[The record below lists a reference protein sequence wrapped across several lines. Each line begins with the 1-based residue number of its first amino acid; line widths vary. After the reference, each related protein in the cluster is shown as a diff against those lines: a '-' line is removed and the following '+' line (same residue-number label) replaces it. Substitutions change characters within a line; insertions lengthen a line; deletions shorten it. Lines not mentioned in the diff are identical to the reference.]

1 MPDFDLS
8 VTICSWNTLADTRA
22 CLKSLE
28 AIRDEASFEVIVI
41 DNHSRDG
48 SAEMVASEFPW
59 VRLFTMGQNLGFTGG
74 HNLAL
79 RERKGRHAFLLN
91 SDATV
96 HPGALRTLLD
106 YLAAHPDCGML
117 GPKLLNPDGSLQ
129 FSCRR
134 FPNPVAAMFRNT
146 FLGRLFPKNRYT
158 RDYLMQDWDHDKER
172 EVDWVSGA
180 AFLVN
185 GDLMDKIGT
194 FDDAFF
200 MYCEDVDW
208 CWRAWKAGFKVVYV
222 PQAVV
227 THAIGK
233 STDKAAN
240 RMILRFHVSML
251 RFYTKNM
258 LPERPALARP
268 FLYVFATTALGAR
281 AMLFIVKNW
290 FDAVK
295 RRLRRR

>member
-8 VTICSWNTLADTRA
+8 VTICSWNTLEDTRA
-22 CLKSLE
+22 CLQSLS
-28 AIRDEASFEVIVI
+28 AVRDEADFEVIVV
-41 DNHSRDG
+41 DNNSRDG
-48 SAEMVASEFPW
+48 SADMVAGEFPW
-59 VRLFTMGQNLGFTGG
+59 VRLFRMDKNLGFTGG

-79 RERKGRHAFLLN
+79 RERKGWHAFLLN
-91 SDATV
+91 SDAKV
-96 HPGALRTLLD
+96 HPGALRTLLE
-106 YLAAHPDCGML
+106 YVAAHPDSGML
-117 GPKLLNPDGSLQ
+117 GPKLLNPDGTLQ

-134 FPNPVAAMFRNT
+134 FPNPIAAMFRNT
-146 FLGRLFPKNRYT
+146 FLGRLFPKNRFT
-158 RDYLMQDWDHDKER
+158 REYLMLDWDHDKQR

-180 AFLVN
+180 AFLAN
-185 GDLMDKIGT
+185 GAMIDKIGT

-208 CWRAWKAGFKVVYV
+208 CWRAWKAGFRVVYV

-227 THAIGK
+227 THAIGR
-233 STDKAAN
+233 STDRAAN

-251 RFYTKNM
+251 RFYRKNM
-258 LPERPALARP
+258 LPEKAAVLRP
-268 FLYVFATTALGAR
+268 FLYAFATCALGVR

-295 RRLRRR
+295 RRLRPR